1 MPDDAHDATGAASG
15 PVSAPVVLEV
25 VHETDYRYASPV
37 ELSQHIAHLRPRED
51 VPSQRLLGFEMS
63 IDPPPDHH
71 AGDVDAFGNHRTLFS
86 LAHAHEHLLVR
97 ATSRVELGAQ
107 RGPQASP
114 AWEQARERWRFHAG
128 AAYDDATAYRF
139 ASPQVG
145 ADALADPELR
155 AFALA
160 SFTSGRALH
169 EAAIELMHRVHA
181 AIRYVPDSTTV
192 GTPVQQVFAQRRGV
206 CQDQAHLM
214 IALLRSLGLA
224 ARYVSGYLRTGPAG
238 GEPPLVG
245 ADASHA
251 WVALACPQ
259 GDDAGA
265 PLTWVELD
273 ATNDRL
279 AGTDHVRVAWGRDF
293 SDVTPLAGVI
303 RGGGTH
309 TLEVRVGTR
318 AVPQPVH
325 PVGTIRA

>member
-1 MPDDAHDATGAASG
+1 MPDES
-15 PVSAPVVLEV
+15 VIAPVVLEV
-25 VHETDYRYASPV
+25 VHETDYRYDAPV

-51 VPSQRLLGFEMS
+51 APGQRLLGFEMS
-63 IDPPPDHH
+63 VDPPASHH
-71 AGDVDAFGNHRTLFS
+71 ASDVDAFGNHRTLFS
-86 LAHAHEHLLVR
+86 MAYAHEHLLVR
-97 ATSRVELGAQ
+97 ATSRVELHAQ
-107 RGPQASP
+107 AEPPASP
-114 AWEQARERWRFHAG
+114 AWELARERWLFHAG
-128 AAYDDATAYRF
+128 APYDDATAFRF

-145 ADALADPELR
+145 AAALADAGLR
-155 AFALA
+155 EFALA
-160 SFTSGRALH
+160 SFTPGRALH

-181 AIRYVPDSTTV
+181 TIRYVPNSTTI

-206 CQDQAHLM
+206 CQDQAHLL

-224 ARYVSGYLRTGPAG
+224 ARYVSGYLRT
-238 GEPPLVG
+238 EPVGVEPKLVG

-259 GDDAGA
+259 GDEAA
-265 PLTWVELD
+265 SPLTWLELD

-309 TLEVRVGTR
+309 TLAVRVGTR
-318 AVPQPVH
+318 TVPPLVH
-325 PVGTIRA
+325 PLGTIPA